1 MKTFFSALFLILALP
16 WGSAAQN
23 AVGRLAVDDCYYLW
37 PFEDYEIRCDV
48 IVFDPDVWGIR
59 VGSGMDPALSP
70 DGKRVVFAANI
81 RPDLFA
87 LTDLIVVN
95 LEDGTRT
102 KVTDRGLSPAWSAD
116 GQRIAFVTTASTGA
130 FELHVA
136 NADGTGLRQIT
147 SGTGFRGLPTWSP
160 DGRLAF
166 QCEVETGNFDI
177 CSINSDGTG
186 FARLT
191 TFAGNDWQPA
201 FSPDGSRIA
210 FVTDQFTPG
219 EPVMELAILNGD
231 GTVSRLGAGVY
242 GNSPAWSPDG
252 SRIAFGYSDVGGVAC
267 QTVCP
272 LGYGH
277 ISAVYVD
284 GTGLTGIASGANPS
298 WALSPGG
305 FPPTP
310 QFTAACTA
318 LACTFDASESG
329 DDGSIVS
336 FAWRF
341 GDGTTGAG
349 LAPTH
354 VYAAPGS
361 FAVELTVVDD
371 SGARSSVSHTID
383 VTDGTTLPP
392 VASFTSACNGSTC
405 TFDASSSWD
414 PDGQIASY
422 NWNFGDGTTGG
433 GHQVTHTYAG
443 AGTYNVTLTVTDNYG
458 ATSTRTA
465 SVTVQAAVLHIG
477 DLDGAKDVHKN
488 SWTASVN
495 IAVHDGGHRAAV
507 NARVNGVWSSGSSGS
522 CTVDSSGTCTI
533 ATYIP
538 ISKASVTFTVQS
550 VSLGIATYEA
560 ARNHDIDGETNG
572 TSITVTRR

>member
-1 MKTFFSALFLILALP
+1 MKTLFSALFLILALP

-23 AVGRLAVDDCYYLW
+23 AVGRLAVDDCYNLWYL
-37 PFEDYEIRCDV
+37 EDYEIRCDV
-48 IVFDPDVWGIR
+48 IVFDPDVWGFS
-59 VGSGMDPALSP
+59 VGFGIDPALSP
-70 DGKRVVFAANI
+70 DGKRVVFSVAS

-102 KVTDRGLSPAWSAD
+102 KVTDRGRSPAWSAD
-116 GQRIAFVTTASTGA
+116 GQRIAFVTTTSTGT

-136 NADGTGLRQIT
+136 NANGTGLRQIT
-147 SGTGFRGLPTWSP
+147 SGTGFRGLPTWSS

-166 QCEVETGNFDI
+166 NCEVETGNFDI

-191 TFAGNDWQPA
+191 TFAGNDGQPA
-201 FSPDGSRIA
+201 FSPDGSLIA
-210 FVTDQFTPG
+210 FVTNQFTDG
-219 EPVMELAILNGD
+219 TLAIVNGD
-231 GTVSRLGAGVY
+231 GTVSQLGAGVY
-242 GNSPAWSPDG
+242 GSSPAWSPDG
-252 SRIAFGYSDVGGVAC
+252 SRIAFEDSYGGGG
-267 QTVCP
+267 CP
-272 LGYGH
+272 ADGRICYGH
-277 ISAVYVD
+277 ISSVYVD
-284 GTGLTGIASGANPS
+284 GTGLTPIASGANPS

-310 QFTAACTA
+310 QFSAACTA
-318 LACTFDASESG
+318 LACTFEASESG

-341 GDGTTGAG
+341 GDGATGAG

-354 VYAAPGS
+354 VYATPGS

-371 SGARSSVSHTID
+371 GGARGSVSRTVD
-383 VTDGTTLPP
+383 VTDGTNLPP
-392 VASFTSACNGSTC
+392 VASFTAECNGSTC

-422 NWNFGDGTTGG
+422 NWNFGDGPDGF
-433 GHQVTHTYAG
+433 GHHVTHTYAA
-443 AGTYNVTLTVTDNYG
+443 AGTYKATLTITDHQG
-458 ATSTRTA
+458 ATSARTA
-465 SVTVQAAVLHIG
+465 SVTVQAVVHIG
-477 DLDGAKDVHKN
+477 DLDGAKNVQKK
-488 SWTASVN
+488 SWIASVN
-495 IAVHDGGHRAAV
+495 ISVHDGGHRAAV
-507 NARVNGVWSSGSSGS
+507 NARVDGLWSSGDSGS
-522 CTVDSSGTCTI
+522 CVVDSHGTCTI
-533 ATYIP
+533 AADIP
-538 ISKASVTFTVQS
+538 NSKPSVTFTVQN
-550 VSLGIATYEA
+550 VSLVIATYDA

>member
-23 AVGRLAVDDCYYLW
+23 AVGRLAVDDCYYVW
-37 PFEDYEIRCDV
+37 PLEDYEIRCDV

-81 RPDLFA
+81 RPDIFA

-102 KVTDRGLSPAWSAD
+102 KVTDRGRSPAWSAD
-116 GQRIAFVTTASTGA
+116 GQRIAFVTTTSTGT

-147 SGTGFRGLPTWSP
+147 SGTGFRGFPTWSP

-166 QCEVETGNFDI
+166 TCEVETGNFDI

-191 TFAGNDWQPA
+191 TFAGSDGQPA

-210 FVTDQFTPG
+210 FVTNQFTEG
-219 EPVMELAILNGD
+219 TLAILNGD
-231 GTVSRLGAGVY
+231 GTVSQLGAGVY
-242 GNSPAWSPDG
+242 GSSPAWSPDG
-252 SRIAFGYSDVGGVAC
+252 SRIAFEDSYGGGACPADGRICYSHV
-267 QTVCP
+267 
-272 LGYGH
+272 
-277 ISAVYVD
+277 SAVYVD
-284 GTGLTGIASGANPS
+284 GTGLTPIASGANPS

-318 LACTFDASESG
+318 LACTFDASESW

-371 SGARSSVSHTID
+371 SGARGSVSRTVD

-392 VASFTSACNGSTC
+392 VASFTAECNGSTC

-422 NWNFGDGTTGG
+422 NWNFGDGTDGF
-433 GHQVTHTYAG
+433 GHHVTHTYAA
-443 AGTYNVTLTVTDNYG
+443 AGTYDVTLTVTDHHG
-458 ATSTRTA
+458 ATSAWTA
-465 SVTVQAAVLHIG
+465 SVTVLAVVHIG
-477 DLDGAKDVHKN
+477 DLDGAKDVQKK
-488 SWTASVN
+488 SWIASVN
-495 IAVHDGGHRAAV
+495 ITVHDGGHRAAV
-507 NARVNGVWSSGSSGS
+507 NARVDGLWSSGDSGS
-522 CTVDSSGTCTI
+522 CFVDSHGTCII

-538 ISKASVTFTVQS
+538 ISKPSVTFTVES
-550 VSLGIATYEA
+550 VSLVTATYDA

>member
-1 MKTFFSALFLILALP
+1 MKTLFSALFLILALP

-23 AVGRLAVDDCYYLW
+23 AVGRLAVDDCYNLWYL
-37 PFEDYEIRCDV
+37 EDYEIRCDV
-48 IVFDPDVWGIR
+48 IVFDPDVWGFS
-59 VGSGMDPALSP
+59 VGFGIDPALSP
-70 DGKRVVFAANI
+70 DGKRVVFSVAS

-102 KVTDRGLSPAWSAD
+102 KVTDRGRSPAWSAD
-116 GQRIAFVTTASTGA
+116 GQRIAFVTTTSTGT

-136 NADGTGLRQIT
+136 NANGTGLRQIT
-147 SGTGFRGLPTWSP
+147 SGTGFRGLPTWSS

-166 QCEVETGNFDI
+166 NCEVETGNFDI

-191 TFAGNDWQPA
+191 TFAGNDGQPA
-201 FSPDGSRIA
+201 FSPDGSLIA
-210 FVTDQFTPG
+210 FVTNQFTDG
-219 EPVMELAILNGD
+219 TLAILNGD
-231 GTVSRLGAGVY
+231 GTVSQLGAGVY
-242 GNSPAWSPDG
+242 GSSPAWSPDG
-252 SRIAFGYSDVGGVAC
+252 SRIAFEDSYGGGG
-267 QTVCP
+267 CP
-272 LGYGH
+272 ADGRICYGH
-277 ISAVYVD
+277 ISSVYVD
-284 GTGLTGIASGANPS
+284 GTGLTPIASGANPS

-310 QFTAACTA
+310 QFSAACTA
-318 LACTFDASESG
+318 LACTFEASESG

-341 GDGTTGAG
+341 GDGATGAG

-354 VYAAPGS
+354 VYATPGS

-371 SGARSSVSHTID
+371 GGARGSVSRTVD
-383 VTDGTTLPP
+383 VTDGTNLPP
-392 VASFTSACNGSTC
+392 VASFTAECNGSTC

-422 NWNFGDGTTGG
+422 NWNFGDGPDGF
-433 GHQVTHTYAG
+433 GHHVTHTYAA
-443 AGTYNVTLTVTDNYG
+443 AGTYNVTLTVIDNYG
-458 ATSTRTA
+458 ATSARTA
-465 SVTVQAAVLHIG
+465 SVTVQAALHIS
-477 DLDGAKDVHKN
+477 DLDGAKDVQKK
-488 SWTASVN
+488 SWMASVN
-495 IAVHDGGHRAAV
+495 ITVHDGGHRAAV
-507 NARVNGVWSSGSSGS
+507 NARVDGLWSSGDSGS
-522 CTVDSSGTCTI
+522 CLVDSHGTCTI
-533 ATYIP
+533 ATHIP
-538 ISKASVTFTVQS
+538 ISKPSVTFTVQS
-550 VSLGIATYEA
+550 VSLVMATYDA

>member
-1 MKTFFSALFLILALP
+1 MKTLFSALFLILALP

-23 AVGRLAVDDCYYLW
+23 AVGRLAVDDCYNLWYL
-37 PFEDYEIRCDV
+37 EDYEIRCDV
-48 IVFDPDVWGIR
+48 IVFDPDVWGIT
-59 VGSGMDPALSP
+59 VGSGFDPALSP
-70 DGKRVVFAANI
+70 DGKRVVFAATS
-81 RPDLFA
+81 RPDIYT

-102 KVTDRGLSPAWSAD
+102 KVTDRGRSPAWSAD
-116 GQRIAFVTTASTGA
+116 GQRIAFVTTTSTGT

-147 SGTGFRGLPTWSP
+147 SGTGFRGFPTWSP

-166 QCEVETGNFDI
+166 TCEVETGNFDI
-177 CSINSDGTG
+177 CSIDSDGTG

-191 TFAGNDWQPA
+191 TFAGSDGQPA

-210 FVTDQFTPG
+210 FVTNQFTEG
-219 EPVMELAILNGD
+219 TLAILNGD
-231 GTVSRLGAGVY
+231 GTVSQLGAGVY
-242 GNSPAWSPDG
+242 GSSPAWSPDG
-252 SRIAFGYSDVGGVAC
+252 SRIAFEDSYGGGACPADGRICYSHV
-267 QTVCP
+267 
-272 LGYGH
+272 
-277 ISAVYVD
+277 SAVYVD
-284 GTGLTGIASGANPS
+284 GTGLTPIASGANPS

-318 LACTFDASESG
+318 LACTFDASASW

-361 FAVELTVVDD
+361 FAVELTVVDE
-371 SGARSSVSHTID
+371 SGASGSVSRTVD
-383 VTDGTTLPP
+383 VTDGTNLPP
-392 VASFTSACNGSTC
+392 VASFTAECNGSTC
-405 TFDASSSWD
+405 TFDASGSWD
-414 PDGQIASY
+414 PDGPIASY
-422 NWNFGDGTTGG
+422 NWNFGDGTDGF
-433 GHQVTHTYAG
+433 GHHVTHTYAA
-443 AGTYNVTLTVTDNYG
+443 AGTYNVTLTVTDHHG
-458 ATSTRTA
+458 ATSARTA
-465 SVTVQAAVLHIG
+465 SVTVLAALHIG
-477 DLDGAKDVHKN
+477 DLDGAKDVQKK
-488 SWTASVN
+488 SWIASVN
-495 IAVHDGGHRAAV
+495 ITVHDGGHRAAV
-507 NARVNGVWSSGSSGS
+507 NARVDGLWSSGDSGS
-522 CTVDSSGTCTI
+522 CFVDSHGTCTI

-538 ISKASVTFTVQS
+538 ISKPSVTFTVQS
-550 VSLGIATYEA
+550 VSLVIATYDA